1 MYIKYKNFPFCF
13 IFIILVFALK
23 VNSVFSQKLNY
34 EVKSFKQLMRDTLA
48 TQDAVFEA
56 EKKILSQKQSKKV
69 VEGDYLPSITS
80 EVLGEYL
87 LFDNFRE
94 VPPLN
99 EYELHLGTDWNVYDF
114 GRKKMKYKNADI
126 SIEIAKN
133 NLKLVHNSETARLMK
148 IYTDY
153 SHQTEKFNFITD
165 YENILLSLKEEVQG
179 RIEGGVGTILEKNQ
193 FDQTLNALALRKL
206 DGKKLLQSAKSD
218 YQLYFSS
225 VFNEKLLPKLDN
237 FRSEVKSILGEIFI
251 ADVLIPKEKEL
262 KLEISKAILEKE
274 IYASEYYPDVKVGFK
289 IRKFDLYDNDPNFE
303 VVGSLTSK
311 MNLFDGFKR
320 EYSVGSKVEE
330 IAGLAAKLRLSRIQK
345 EQRILRY
352 KIEYDNFIRETEN
365 ELKKMDKI
373 KDDFKIAKDMS
384 SLKALTFGERIKFAS
399 EILTSQLKILDNY
412 YQQYNILIDVVDL
425 KGEFTEMFELK
436 NLQVK
441 GSL

>member
-1 MYIKYKNFPFCF
+1 MYLNFKIIIHYF
-13 IFIILVFALK
+13 IFVALVTLFSFNHA
-23 VNSVFSQKLNY
+23 NSQKLSI
-34 EVKSFKQLMRDTLA
+34 EVKSFDQLMRDTLA

-56 EKKILSQKQSKKV
+56 EKKILSQKQTKKV
-69 VEGDYLPSITS
+69 VEGDYIPSVTS
-80 EVLGEYL
+80 EILGEYL

-94 VPPLN
+94 VPPIN
-99 EYELHLGTDWNVYDF
+99 EYELHLGTDWNIYDF
-114 GRKKMKYKNADI
+114 GRKHMKYKSADI

-133 NLKLVHNSETARLMK
+133 NLKLVHNSEMGRLLK

-165 YENILLSLKEEVQG
+165 YENILLALKKEVEG

-193 FDQTLNALALRKL
+193 FDQTLTALALRKL
-206 DGKKLLQSAKSD
+206 DAKKLLRSAKSD

-225 VFNEKLLPKLDN
+225 VFNEKLLPDLDDFKKN
-237 FRSEVKSILGEIFI
+237 VKSILNEIFK
-251 ADVLIPKEKEL
+251 ADVLTPKEKEL
-262 KLEISKAILEKE
+262 KLEISKAVLEKD
-274 IYASEYYPDVKVGFK
+274 IYASEYYPDMKVGLK
-289 IRKFDLYDNDPNFE
+289 LRKFDLYDNDPNFE
-303 VVGSLTSK
+303 IVGSLTSK

-320 EYSVGSKVEE
+320 QYSVGSKVEE

-365 ELKKMDKI
+365 EIKKMDKI
-373 KDDFKIAKDMS
+373 KDDFKIAQDMAS
-384 SLKALTFGERIKFAS
+384 VKALTFGERIKFSS

-412 YQQYNILIDVVDL
+412 YQQYDILIDIMDL
-425 KGEFTEMFELK
+425 KGEFTEMFKLK

>member
-1 MYIKYKNFPFCF
+1 MYLNFKIIIHYL
-13 IFIILVFALK
+13 IFVALVTLFSFNHA
-23 VNSVFSQKLNY
+23 NSQKLSI
-34 EVKSFKQLMRDTLA
+34 EVKSFDQLMRDTLA

-56 EKKILSQKQSKKV
+56 EKKILSQKQTKKV
-69 VEGDYLPSITS
+69 VEGDYIPSVTS
-80 EVLGEYL
+80 EILGEYL

-94 VPPLN
+94 VPPIN
-99 EYELHLGTDWNVYDF
+99 EYELHLGTDWNIYDF
-114 GRKKMKYKNADI
+114 GRKHMKYKSADI

-133 NLKLVHNSETARLMK
+133 NLKLVHNSEMGRLLK

-165 YENILLSLKEEVQG
+165 YENILLALKKEVEG

-193 FDQTLNALALRKL
+193 FDQTLTALALRKL
-206 DGKKLLQSAKSD
+206 DAKKLLRSAKSD

-225 VFNEKLLPKLDN
+225 VFNEKLLPDLDDFKKN
-237 FRSEVKSILGEIFI
+237 VKSILNEIFK
-251 ADVLIPKEKEL
+251 ADVLTPKEKEL
-262 KLEISKAILEKE
+262 KLEISKAVLEKD
-274 IYASEYYPDVKVGFK
+274 IYASEYYPDMKVGLK
-289 IRKFDLYDNDPNFE
+289 LRKFDLYDNDPNFE
-303 VVGSLTSK
+303 IVGSLTSK

-320 EYSVGSKVEE
+320 QYSVGSKVEE

-365 ELKKMDKI
+365 EIKKMDKI
-373 KDDFKIAKDMS
+373 KDDFKIAQDMAS
-384 SLKALTFGERIKFAS
+384 VKALTFGERIKFSS

-412 YQQYNILIDVVDL
+412 YQQYDILIDIMDL
-425 KGEFTEMFELK
+425 KGEFTEMFKLK